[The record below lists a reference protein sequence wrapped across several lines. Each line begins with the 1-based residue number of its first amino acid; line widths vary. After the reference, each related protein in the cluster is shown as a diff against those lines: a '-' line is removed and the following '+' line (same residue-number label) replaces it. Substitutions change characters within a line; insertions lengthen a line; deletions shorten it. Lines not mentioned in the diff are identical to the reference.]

1 MNPKI
6 SADHLKRRAIV
17 YIRQSSPGQVIHN
30 QESQR
35 RQYGLADHARQLG
48 FQQVEIID
56 DDLGR
61 SGSGQVERPGFQHL
75 VAEVCTGEVGAVLC
89 IEASRLAR
97 NGRDWHHLIEL
108 CGLVRAIVIDPDG
121 VYDPGILND
130 RLLLGLKGTMS
141 EFELNLL
148 RQRSLEAIRQ
158 KARRGELQ
166 FRLPVGFRWALD
178 GKVEI
183 DPDRR
188 VQEAVHLVFTK
199 MVELGSARQVLLW
212 FRGEK
217 TNLPAFVLD
226 TPGHGVVW
234 KLPVYN
240 TIWHMLRNPMYAGA
254 YAFGKTESRT
264 KVVDGR
270 ARKSEGHFKSRDTWM
285 VLIRDHHSGYI
296 SWEQFERNQAMLSNN
311 AHMKSRMEPK
321 AGRGG
326 RSLLAGLLRCRRCG
340 RMLHVAYS
348 GTHGEVPRYHCRGAQ
363 INHGTDWCISFGGL
377 KPDRAVAAE
386 ILKAVEGNAIEA
398 ALEVAARAAEQQSQR
413 HRALSLELEQA
424 RYEARLAAR
433 RYEAVDP
440 DNRLVAGE
448 LEARWNSALSNVGQL
463 EQRLRDNELPANV
476 GRIPDKETLCS
487 LAQDLPAVWNSPATD
502 LRLKQRIVR
511 ILVEEIIADVDDAAC
526 EIVLLIHWTGGRHS
540 ELRMKKNLTGRHSR
554 CTDLE
559 TIEVLRRMSGRFPDD
574 QIAATLNR
582 LGLKTGTGNTWNEGR
597 VRSVRSYHELAACN
611 AALASS
617 QTVTLE
623 QASERLGI
631 SHKVIRRLIESNKI
645 PATQV
650 VPWAPWEIP
659 IQAIES
665 VEVVQEVARAKR
677 RPRHLTTANGPSMP
691 MFAEIGEDTGS
702 GSSGMAARRP
712 ETDG

>member
-48 FQQVEIID
+48 FQQVEAID
-56 DDLGR
+56 EDLGR
-61 SGSGQVERPGFQHL
+61 SGSGQVERPGFQRL
-75 VAEVCTGEVGAVLC
+75 VAEICTGQVGAVFC

-97 NGRDWHHLIEL
+97 NGRDWHHLIDL
-108 CGLVRAIVIDPDG
+108 CGLVRAVVIDPDG
-121 VYDPGILND
+121 VYDPGVLND

-166 FRLPVGFRWALD
+166 FRLPVGYRWTHN
-178 GKVEI
+178 GKVEL

-188 VQEAVHLVFTK
+188 VQQAIHLVFTR
-199 MVELGSARQVLLW
+199 MTELGSARQVLLW

-217 TNLPAFVLD
+217 TSLPSLVAESS
-226 TPGHGVVW
+226 GHDVIW

-264 KVVDGR
+264 KVIAGR

-285 VLIRDHHSGYI
+285 VLIRDHHPGYI
-296 SWEQFERNQAMLSNN
+296 SWEQFERNQAVLSDN

-340 RMLHVAYS
+340 RMLHVAYR

-363 INHGTDWCISFGGL
+363 INHGADWCISFGGL

-386 ILKAVEGNAIEA
+386 ILTAVEGNAVEA
-398 ALEVAARAAEQQSQR
+398 ALEVAARATEHQRQR

-448 LEARWNSALSNVGQL
+448 LEARWNAALSHVGEV
-463 EQRLRDNELPANV
+463 EQRLRDNELPANAP
-476 GRIPDKETLCS
+476 RIPDKETLCS
-487 LAQDLPAVWNSPATD
+487 LAQDLPAVWNSAATD
-502 LRLKQRIVR
+502 MRLKPRLVR
-511 ILVEEIIADVDDAAC
+511 ILVEEIIADVDDTAT

-554 CTDLE
+554 CTNLE
-559 TIEVLRRMSGRFPDD
+559 TIEVLRRMSGRFRND
-574 QIAATLNR
+574 QIAAPLNR

-597 VRSVRSYHELAACN
+597 VRSVRSYHELPACN
-611 AALASS
+611 GALVPR

-623 QASERLGI
+623 EASERLGI

-645 PATQV
+645 LATQV

-665 VEVVQEVARAKR
+665 VDVVQEVARAKR
-677 RPRHLTTANGPSMP
+677 RPRKLAVSEPSMP
-691 MFAEIGEDTGS
+691 MFAEIGVDTG
-702 GSSGMAARRP
+702 G
-712 ETDG
+712 

>member
-1 MNPKI
+1 MSPKI
-6 SADHLKRRAIV
+6 TPDHQKRRAIV
-17 YIRQSSPGQVIHN
+17 YIRQSSPGQVVHN

-48 FQQVEIID
+48 FQQVDVID
-56 DDLGR
+56 EDLGR
-61 SGSGQVERPGFQHL
+61 SGSGQVERPGFQRL
-75 VAEVCTGEVGAVLC
+75 VAEVCTGQVGAILC

-121 VYDPGILND
+121 VYDPGVLND

-166 FRLPVGFRWALD
+166 FRLPVGFRWTMN

-188 VQEAVHLVFTK
+188 VQEAVHLVFAK
-199 MVELGSARQVLLW
+199 MTELGSARQVLLW

-217 TNLPAFVLD
+217 TNLPSQILGM
-226 TPGHGVVW
+226 PGRDIVW

-240 TIWHMLRNPMYAGA
+240 TIWHIVRNPMYAGA
-254 YAFGKTESRT
+254 YAFGKSESRT
-264 KVVDGR
+264 KVIDGR
-270 ARKSEGHFKSRDTWM
+270 ARKSDGHFKPLDTWM
-285 VLIRDHHSGYI
+285 VLIRDHHPGYI
-296 SWEQFERNQAMLSNN
+296 SWEQFERNQAMLADN

-348 GTHGEVPRYHCRGAQ
+348 GTHGEVPRYHCRGAH
-363 INHGTDWCISFGGL
+363 INHGDAWCISFGGL
-377 KPDRAVAAE
+377 RPDRAVAGE

-398 ALEVAARAAEQQSQR
+398 ALEVASRVAEQQRQR

-424 RYEARLAAR
+424 QYEVRLAVR

-440 DNRLVAGE
+440 DNRLVAAE
-448 LEARWNSALSNVGQL
+448 LEARWNAALRTMGEV
-463 EQRLRDNELPANV
+463 EKRLRQNELPDNAT
-476 GRIPDKETLCS
+476 RIPDKETLYS
-487 LAQDLPAVWNSPATD
+487 LAQNLPSVWNAPATD
-502 LRLKQRIVR
+502 MRLKQRIVR
-511 ILVEEIIADVDDAAC
+511 ILVEEIIADVDEAST
-526 EIVLLIHWTGGRHS
+526 EVVLLIHWTGGRHS
-540 ELRMKKNLTGRHSR
+540 ELRIKKNPTGKHSR
-554 CTDLE
+554 CTSLE
-559 TIEVLRRMSGRFPDD
+559 AIEIIRRMAGRFPDD

-582 LGLKTGTGNTWNEGR
+582 LNLRTGTGNTWTEGR
-597 VRSVRSYHELAACN
+597 SSEGVSRDRS
-611 AALASS
+611 SS
-617 QTVTLE
+617 STIARV
-623 QASERLGI
+623 SSI
-631 SHKVIRRLIESNKI
+631 S
-645 PATQV
+645 PA
-650 VPWAPWEIP
+650 
-659 IQAIES
+659 
-665 VEVVQEVARAKR
+665 R
-677 RPRHLTTANGPSMP
+677 G
-691 MFAEIGEDTGS
+691 GTGV
-702 GSSGMAARRP
+702 
-712 ETDG
+712 